1 MTAHHQ
7 ASSAIKPLL
16 AVWLLLCVLTLLS
29 LGLGQGFHSA
39 NWLPLLVA
47 GIVWLKGRLVSRYF
61 IETQLATP
69 FIRRVVAVFIAFAPL
84 ALVVTGFFGPSIAH
98 WTSLLIG

>member
-1 MTAHHQ
+1 MTTEHQ
-7 ASSAIKPLL
+7 VSAVIKPLL
-16 AVWLLLCVLTLLS
+16 LVWLALCALTLLS
-29 LGLGQGFHSA
+29 LALGQGFHSA

-47 GIVWLKGRLVSRYF
+47 AIVWFKGRLVSRYF

-84 ALVVTGFFGPSIAH
+84 ALVITGFFGPRIAH
-98 WTSLLIG
+98 WTSLFIG

>member
-1 MTAHHQ
+1 MTTQHQ
-7 ASSAIKPLL
+7 VSTVIKPLL
-16 AVWLLLCVLTLLS
+16 LVWLALCVLTLLS
-29 LGLGQGFHSA
+29 LALGQGFHSA

-47 GIVWLKGRLVSRYF
+47 AIVWFKGLLVSRYF

-84 ALVVTGFFGPSIAH
+84 ALVITGFFGPRIAH
-98 WTSLLIG
+98 WTSLFIG

>member
-1 MTAHHQ
+1 MTTQHQ

-39 NWLPLLVA
+39 NWLPLLV
-47 GIVWLKGRLVSRYF
+47 GLIVWIKGRLVSRYF

-69 FIRRVVAVFIAFAPL
+69 FIRRVVAGFIAFAPL
-84 ALVVTGFFGPSIAH
+84 ALVVTGFFGPSIAR
-98 WTSLLIG
+98 WTGLFIG

>member
-1 MTAHHQ
+1 MTTDHQ
-7 ASSAIKPLL
+7 PSSAIKPLFG
-16 AVWLLLCVLTLLS
+16 VWLALCVLTLLS

-47 GIVWLKGRLVSRYF
+47 AIVWVKGRLVSRYF

-69 FIRRVVAVFIAFAPL
+69 FIRRVVAVFIAFALL
-84 ALVVTGFFGPSIAH
+84 ALVVTGFFGPNIAH
-98 WTSLLIG
+98 WTSLFIG